1 MIVTGSASILS
12 RIIDMGFDGALLDR
26 VDAYGDWER
35 QRSSARREMVALVEK
50 VADVARRR
58 HPGFLL
64 IPQNAEHIIENER
77 YLNVIDAL
85 NKESLL
91 TGLNG
96 KDVPN
101 REIDID
107 WSLSRLQVA
116 QDAGIRMLATEYLSD
131 PTLRQRTEE
140 QLTAGAFC
148 RSSASG
154 LSTNARGERVAAPLK
169 DGLD

>member
-50 VADVARRR
+50 VADVARPR

-96 KDVPN
+96 KDVPIV
-101 REIDID
+101 RLTSTGACHGFR
-107 WSLSRLQVA
+107 SLK
-116 QDAGIRMLATEYLSD
+116 
-131 PTLRQRTEE
+131 TLGSACWQPSIFRIPPCGSGR
-140 QLTAGAFC
+140 
-148 RSSASG
+148 RSS
-154 LSTNARGERVAAPLK
+154 
-169 DGLD
+169 